1 MGEIDSPKTLSTH
14 LSREVGVC
22 DSVSDD
28 ISHDDPGFIETL
40 WGQFPIAAPSVRR
53 GHPALVSRNELQGY
67 LDIFIRG
74 E

>member
-1 MGEIDSPKTLSTH
+1 MGEIDSPITLSTH
-14 LSREVGVC
+14 LSREVWVF

-28 ISHDDPGFIETL
+28 ISYDDPGFIETL
-40 WGQFPIAAPSVRR
+40 WGPFPIAAPSVRR